1 MSEQKTHHA
10 DKTSRAPKTGAPRT
24 APTMASM
31 AAAIH
36 AAKVRASEKNAG
48 KNAEK
53 STEKPA
59 GKNTEKSTEKN
70 AVKNG
75 APKKGAQK
83 NNVDRKNSSNASR
96 SNRRG
101 GGTGRAHKQGNS
113 KGNQQG
119 GNKGN
124 QQQNHPAPRRYEPF
138 IPEVITYPEELPVS
152 ERRDD
157 IMNAIRDNQVVI
169 IAGETGSGKTTQI
182 PKMCLELGLGE
193 KGLIGHTQPRRLAAR
208 SVAERIAEELGQKI
222 GETVGYQVR
231 FTSEVGEHSA
241 IKLMTDGILL
251 AEIQNDKLLRRYSTL
266 IIDEAHERSLNIDFI
281 LGYLKR
287 ILPQRPDLK
296 VIITSATIDPERFA
310 RHFSPS
316 YVPGQGIVDEN
327 LSDEEREIAEA
338 ILPDDAPPIIEVSG
352 RTYPVEIRYRP
363 LEGDELYLDDE
374 EVDEDRDPTDAI
386 LDAIKELS
394 KEAPGDILIFFSGE
408 REIRDAKDAIEAMV
422 AKSPRLNYEVLPL
435 YARLSLAEQHRVF
448 SPGSRPRIVLA
459 TNVAETSLTVP
470 GIKYV
475 IDTGTA
481 RISRYSARTKVQ
493 RLPIER
499 ISQASANQRSG
510 RCGRV
515 SDGIAIRLYSE
526 EDFNSRPEFTDPEIL
541 RTNLAAVILQMIA
554 IGVVRE
560 PGDISRFP
568 FVQPPASRAINDGV
582 NLLRELGA
590 LTERT
595 RRKGR
600 GGNNS
605 ATLTAIGRAMAA
617 FPVDPRLA
625 RMIIEGGRRGCAKEM
640 MVLAAALTIQD
651 PRERPAD
658 VRAEADAMH
667 ARFVDDTSDFSS
679 FLLLWDYINE
689 QQAALSSSQLRKM
702 CHREFINYLRI
713 REWQD
718 LFAQL
723 REMGR
728 TANIHASG
736 GRDINA
742 SAHEV
747 DIHKSLLTGLLSHVG
762 VKEEREKDS
771 KGRTRGPREYL
782 GARGTKFA
790 IFPGSG
796 LFKKGPDWV
805 LSAELVETSRLWART
820 NAAIE
825 PQWIEEVGKHLI
837 SVQYSEP
844 HWSLSSG
851 AAVAYAKGTLFGL
864 TIYADRP
871 VQYAR
876 VDAAAARELFI
887 QSALVEGQWHTQHK
901 FYLRNQRALA
911 EVEELEAR
919 LRRRDLRVDDSVLFA
934 FYDARIPAH
943 VTDVR
948 AFDKWWKQAR
958 LEDDNFLDFNPEKLI
973 NEEAADYDDSQFP
986 RQWVQRTDSG
996 ELTLDLRYE
1005 YAPTAGVGGARTEA
1019 AKRDGVAVQV
1029 PILFLNQLSPEP
1041 FRWQIPGLRHELVTA
1056 LIKSLPKAIRRNFVP
1071 APDVARAACAALEED
1086 YSPATDELIPSL
1098 ALVLRRLRGVVVE
1111 PEAFN
1116 WDAVPEHLKM
1126 GFQVR
1131 NARNKILG
1139 EGKDLRALQQQL
1151 HKEIRSAL
1159 ADSLGAS
1166 DEAMAKMVALAQG
1179 GSGNSGGSG
1188 NASGPAR
1195 PGSAK
1200 GAKSPAKG
1208 TQAETGASGGVR
1220 EVTGL
1225 TAFPADLFPNGE
1237 IPRKVQRVIATQ
1249 AVNGYP
1255 ALVDEGSSVGLR
1267 IFPTEA
1273 EQLHAQ
1279 RRGIIRLL
1287 QLQVPSPV
1295 RYVSEHLSHKEK
1307 IVFTQNPHG
1316 SIDELIRDCTVA
1328 ALDHLVPH
1336 TPIFTHAEYSELY
1349 EHVRAEL
1356 IETVFDVTKLV
1367 AEILSEATALKKAI
1381 KKATSLT
1388 TMHAVSDVKAQMEN
1402 LVYPGFV
1409 AQTGYNQLVH
1419 LPRYLKAAQVRLT
1432 KLGPN
1437 LHRDNQLMLTVQ
1449 DLEDSYDNAVKSLPA
1464 GTIVPD
1470 ALRRVNW
1477 MIEELRVSFFAQEL
1491 GTAYTVSEKRIAK
1504 AQREALDAIKR

>member
-1 MSEQKTHHA
+1 
-10 DKTSRAPKTGAPRT
+10 
-24 APTMASM
+24 MASM

-36 AAKVRASEKNAG
+36 AAKVRASEKNAE

-59 GKNTEKSTEKN
+59 GKDTEKSTEKN
-70 AVKNG
+70 TVKN
-75 APKKGAQK
+75 GAQK
-83 NNVDRKNSSNASR
+83 NNADRKNASR

-101 GGTGRAHKQGNS
+101 GGTGRARKQGNS

-119 GNKGN
+119 GNKGH
-124 QQQNHPAPRRYEPF
+124 QQQNRPAPRRYEPF

-182 PKMCLELGLGE
+182 PKMCLDLGLGE

-316 YVPGQGIVDEN
+316 YVPGKGIVDEN
-327 LSDEEREIAEA
+327 LSAEEREIAEA

-374 EVDEDRDPTDAI
+374 EVAEDRDPTDAI

-422 AKSPRLNYEVLPL
+422 LKSPRLNYEVLPL

-702 CHREFINYLRI
+702 CHREYINYLRI

-820 NAAIE
+820 NAAVE

-876 VDAAAARELFI
+876 VDAAAAREIFI

-934 FYDARIPAH
+934 FYDARVPAH

-1086 YSPATDELIPSL
+1086 YSPATDELLPSL

-1139 EGKDLRALQQQL
+1139 EGKDLRALKQQL
-1151 HKEIRSAL
+1151 HQEIRGAL

-1188 NASGPAR
+1188 NASS
-1195 PGSAK
+1195 SAASAKK
-1200 GAKSPAKG
+1200 GAKSPDAP
-1208 TQAETGASGGVR
+1208 ANADASGGVR

-1225 TAFPADLFPNGE
+1225 IAFPADMFPDGA
-1237 IPRKVQRVIATQ
+1237 IPRKVQRIIATQ

-1255 ALVDEGSSVGLR
+1255 ALVDEETSVGLR

-1409 AQTGYNQLVH
+1409 AQTGYDQLVH